1 MTSGLK
7 TDLMTDRLEEN
18 MTEIFIERKTEL

>member
-1 MTSGLK
+1 MTSGLR
-7 TDLMTDRLEEN
+7 TDLMTDRLMEK